1 MASSSSVPPLS
12 CIEEGTEAC
21 FSNPPENQN
30 PSGANE
36 GRDRELHGQ
45 PLHSQSSTDP
55 SQRPRIPKARRCSA
69 VSVDYFD
76 PEGVSTLSKSLEP
89 TRDEE
94 THSSNSGP
102 TTSEDSE
109 ATLPGGAEKPVDFEQ
124 VLRYHLKK
132 LVFSSFVLVLCLTS
146 FLERAK
152 LALNRV
158 SSELPLKTYGS

>member
-1 MASSSSVPPLS
+1 
-12 CIEEGTEAC
+12 
-21 FSNPPENQN
+21 
-30 PSGANE
+30 
-36 GRDRELHGQ
+36 
-45 PLHSQSSTDP
+45 
-55 SQRPRIPKARRCSA
+55 
-69 VSVDYFD
+69 VDYFD